1 MYVCVHICI
10 CLYLYICASVYTHIL
25 RVFLASV
32 KKIPELCCS
41 NFTACQ
47 AEQQLSPLDDML
59 FVTTPD
65 PCQFLSFQ

>member
-1 MYVCVHICI
+1 MYVRVHICI
-10 CLYLYICASVYTHIL
+10 YPYMYIRASVYTHIL

-47 AEQQLSPLDDML
+47 AEQRLLPLDDML

-65 PCQFLSFQ
+65 PCQFLNVQ